1 MAEVNLMFEVH
12 IKRPD
17 SDIYKQ
23 LIQDWIEESTTVLPK
38 YRIYVDDDLIVER
51 SWMWHS
57 GTFLQEN
64 IWVNL
69 DHGSH
74 IFKLQSRLNWNSVS
88 KFNFERVQFYQFSIQ
103 YLLIN
108 NSSSTVDDPILND
121 HGREIEVS
129 FLL

>member
-12 IKRPD
+12 INRPD
-17 SDIYKQ
+17 SDIHKQ

-51 SWMWHS
+51 SWMWHN

-69 DHGSH
+69 GSGNH
-74 IFKLQSRLNWNSVS
+74 VFKLLSRPNWNSVS
-88 KFNFERVQFYQFSIQ
+88 KVENYRIQVYNFTIQ
-103 YLLIN
+103 NLLIN
-108 NSSSTVDDPILND
+108 NSSAPVDNPILNNQ
-121 HGREIEVS
+121 GREIEVS